1 MKLSLYQRLSL
12 SLLLVFIAITTVF
25 YFWSQQLEQQTRYE
39 SEQNL
44 HLSLAASLAH
54 DNPLLQQGIY
64 DHDAL
69 ENLFHMLMI
78 LEILLF
84 HSPKLI

>member
-12 SLLLVFIAITTVF
+12 SLLLVFIAIATFF

-44 HLSLAASLAH
+44 HLSLAANLAH
-54 DNPLLQQGIY
+54 DNPLLQRGRR
-64 DHDAL
+64 
-69 ENLFHMLMI
+69 I
-78 LEILLF
+78 L
-84 HSPKLI
+84 H